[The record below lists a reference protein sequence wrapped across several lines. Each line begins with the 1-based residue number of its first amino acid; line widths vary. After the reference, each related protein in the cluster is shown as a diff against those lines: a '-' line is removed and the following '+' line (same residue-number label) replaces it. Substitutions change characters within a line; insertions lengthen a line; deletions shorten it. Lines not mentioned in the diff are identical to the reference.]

1 MRHAAKTITLSL
13 LSVFALSAGCVQRA
27 GDHPI
32 EQILPTSDQVK
43 IEVPEGSAQTAYVLG
58 DLADYYVITRNISR
72 DLNGGAAWVL
82 VLVHTIVH
90 FPPTTVDGDV
100 YTWGPWS
107 DALDP
112 AEWRLVVTENLDGSY
127 DWSFDGKSKLEEDAE
142 FLTVISGNAVPG
154 ELEPH
159 RGTGNFLIDFDA
171 AEQVDPIDNDNR
183 GTVEIT
189 YDLENRDD
197 TPATL
202 DMVIQTRQL
211 DEEGVEQDVAFDYS
225 YVKNLDGSGDLQFQI
240 HGDLDDEGS
249 LFEDAIIRSR
259 WLVSGSGRA
268 DVRVSGGDLGSTTVE
283 ASECWNDLFR
293 RVFYTDSM
301 DWMPTE
307 GDEADCAFTD
317 QDLPDA

>member
-1 MRHAAKTITLSL
+1 MRHAGKIITLTIFVL
-13 LSVFALSAGCVQRA
+13 AAGCVQRA
-27 GDHPI
+27 SDHPI
-32 EQILPTSDQVK
+32 QEILPTADQVK
-43 IEVPEGSAQTAYVLG
+43 IEVPEGNAAAAYALG

-127 DWSFDGKSKLEEDAE
+127 DWSFDGKSKLEADSE
-142 FLTVISGNAVPG
+142 FITVISGNAVPG
-154 ELEPH
+154 VDPH
-159 RGTGNFLIDFDA
+159 RGTGSFMIDFDA
-171 AEQVDPIDNDNR
+171 AEQVDPIDNNNR

-189 YDLENRDD
+189 YDLENRDG

-202 DMVIQTRQL
+202 DMAIQTRQQ
-211 DEEGVEQDVAFDYS
+211 DEEGNEQDVSFDYA
-225 YVKNLDGSGDLQFQI
+225 YAKNFDGSGDLQFAI
-240 HGDLDDEGS
+240 HGDLDDEGG

-259 WLVSGSGRA
+259 WLSIGAGRA
-268 DVRVSGGDLGSTTVE
+268 DVRVSGGDLGDLTVE
-283 ASECWNDLFR
+283 ASECWNELFR

-301 DWMPTE
+301 EWMPTE
-307 GDEADCAFTD
+307 GSETDCAFAD

>member
-1 MRHAAKTITLSL
+1 MRHAGKIITLT
-13 LSVFALSAGCVQRA
+13 ALALAAGCVQRA

-32 EQILPTSDQVK
+32 QEILPTADQVK
-43 IEVPEGSAQTAYVLG
+43 IEVPEGNAASAYALG

-127 DWSFDGKSKLEEDAE
+127 DWSFDGKSKLEADAE
-142 FLTVISGNAVPG
+142 FITVISGNAVPG
-154 ELEPH
+154 VDPH
-159 RGTGNFLIDFDA
+159 RGTGNFFIDFDA
-171 AEQVDPIDNDNR
+171 AEQVDPIDNNNR
-183 GTVEIT
+183 GTVEIV
-189 YDLENRDD
+189 YDLENRDG

-202 DMVIQTRQL
+202 DMVIQTRQP
-211 DEEGVEQDVAFDYS
+211 DENGVDQDVSFDYS
-225 YVKNLDGSGDLQFQI
+225 YVKNLDGSGDLQFGI
-240 HGDLDDEGS
+240 HGDIDDNGS

-259 WLVSGSGRA
+259 WLQTGSGRA
-268 DVRVSGGDLGSTTVE
+268 DVRVTGGDLGDLTVE
-283 ASECWNDLFR
+283 ASECWNELFR

-307 GDEADCAFTD
+307 GNEADCAFTD